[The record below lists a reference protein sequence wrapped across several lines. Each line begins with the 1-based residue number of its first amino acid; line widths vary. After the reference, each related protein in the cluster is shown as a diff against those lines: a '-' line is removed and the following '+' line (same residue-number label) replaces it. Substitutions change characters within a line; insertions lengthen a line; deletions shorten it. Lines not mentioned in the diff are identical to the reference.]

1 MKQYK
6 YLNHRLN
13 FIFNKIK
20 ITFILCF
27 ILNNKSHR
35 VLKTSLGMFQIHCN
49 NSMHPSMLDIKS
61 SGKSAK
67 NILSF
72 FIMLK
77 LNFYFE

>member
-1 MKQYK
+1 MKLKLLLFYV
-6 YLNHRLN
+6 LSS
-13 FIFNKIK
+13 
-20 ITFILCF
+20 
-27 ILNNKSHR
+27 NNNSLR